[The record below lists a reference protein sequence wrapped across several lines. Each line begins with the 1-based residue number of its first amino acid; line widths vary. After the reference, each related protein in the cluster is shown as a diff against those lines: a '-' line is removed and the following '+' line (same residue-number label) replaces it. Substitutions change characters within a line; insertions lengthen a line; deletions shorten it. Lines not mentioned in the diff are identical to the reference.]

1 MGHISRCTLTVNVAV
16 SRLGSTPAMD
26 LETLDQRL
34 EGWAR
39 FEGDGASGLLGGSIR
54 PRGSVARLAALRIVG
69 SCLYLITPAPGSA
82 YGRAQFLPS

>member
-39 FEGDGASGLLGGSIR
+39 FEGDGLVVSSGAPSAPEAPSLALQRSASSARACISSR
-54 PRGSVARLAALRIVG
+54 PRRERIRAR
-69 SCLYLITPAPGSA
+69 
-82 YGRAQFLPS
+82 FLPS